1 MQVRV
6 SKGKGLIVD
15 GPAKIEV
22 ISGSGDLFGKPLRK
36 DDVIIVRKAKSVGIQ
51 AETDLCLEI
60 TGGFGFKVEEVDYPL
75 ISNEWKEVVEILK
88 KSEKPAI
95 VFVVGD
101 VDTGKTTLV
110 TYLGN
115 ILCRKGF
122 KVAIL
127 DEDVGQS
134 DVGPPCTIGLGILTE
149 PVAFLSDLEF
159 IDGFFVG
166 STSPSGIIQ
175 RSVAGTKLMVEKA
188 IELGSDVILIDTC
201 GWVFGREARELKTV
215 LFYLLKPTHVVLVE
229 KHEGELDHLIVPLK
243 NLKLN
248 VMKVKSSVR
257 IRERNREERRFLR
270 EIMFRKYLENLREV
284 KVPLDRVGVAYGIL
298 GSGKPV
304 EQQLMDRV
312 STMLGIK
319 VLHCEKSE
327 DYLLIVTE
335 DSEPINPLSLE
346 AVKRVLQIKDIRVVS
361 KSMIKGV
368 LVGLMDNDMNFL
380 GVGVIKDYD
389 PKTNELVIRTNIDGD
404 KIAIIQY
411 GSIKIGDETREE
423 GKIRPWTF

>member
-1 MQVRV
+1 MQVKV

-15 GPAKIEV
+15 GPARIE
-22 ISGSGDLFGKPLRK
+22 ILSGNGDLFGKPLQEN
-36 DDVIIVRKAKSVGIQ
+36 DVIIVRKAKSVGIQ

-60 TGGFGFKVEEVDYPL
+60 TGGFGFKVEEVDYLL

-88 KSEKPAI
+88 KSEKPVI

-115 ILCRKGF
+115 ILCIEGF

-134 DVGPPCTIGLGILTE
+134 DVGPPCTVGLGILTE

-201 GWVFGREARELKTV
+201 GWVFGREARELKTA
-215 LFYLLKPTHVVLVE
+215 LFYLLKPTHIVLVE

-248 VMKVKSSVR
+248 VMRVKSSVR

-270 EIMFRKYLENLREV
+270 EIMFRKYLENLSEV

-304 EQQLMDRV
+304 EQKLMDRV
-312 STMLGIK
+312 STMLRIK

-335 DSEPINPLSLE
+335 DGETVNPLSIE

-389 PKTNELVIRTNIDGD
+389 PKTNELIIRTNIDGD

>member
-1 MQVRV
+1 MQIRV

-75 ISNEWKEVVEILK
+75 ISNDWKKVVEILK

-95 VFVVGD
+95 VFIVGD

-115 ILCRKGF
+115 ILCREGF
-122 KVAIL
+122 KVAVL

-134 DVGPPCTIGLGILTE
+134 DVGPPCTVGLGILTE

-229 KHEGELDHLIVPLK
+229 KHEG
-243 NLKLN
+243 
-248 VMKVKSSVR
+248 
-257 IRERNREERRFLR
+257 
-270 EIMFRKYLENLREV
+270 MFRKYLENLREV

-298 GSGKPV
+298 GSGRLV
-304 EQQLMDRV
+304 EQKLMDRV
-312 STMLGIK
+312 STMLGVK
-319 VLHCEKSE
+319 VLYCEKSE

-335 DSEPINPLSLE
+335 DSETINPLSLE

-389 PKTNELVIRTNIDGD
+389 PKTNELVIRTNVDGD

-411 GSIKIGDETREE
+411 GSIKIDDETREE

>member
-1 MQVRV
+1 MQVKV

-15 GPAKIEV
+15 GPARIEV
-22 ISGSGDLFGKPLRK
+22 LSGSGDLFGKPLQK
-36 DDVIIVRKAKSVGIQ
+36 DDVIIIRKAKSVGIQ
-51 AETDLCLEI
+51 AETELCLEI
-60 TGGFGFKVEEVDYPL
+60 TGGVGFKVEEVDYPL
-75 ISNEWKEVVEILK
+75 ISDEWKEIVEILK
-88 KSEKPAI
+88 KSEKPVV

-115 ILCRKGF
+115 ILCREGF

-134 DVGPPCTIGLGILTE
+134 DVGPPCTVGLGILTK

-159 IDGFFVG
+159 VDGFFVG

-175 RSVAGTKLMVEKA
+175 RSIVGTKLMVEKA
-188 IELGSDVILIDTC
+188 IKLGSDVILIDTC

-215 LFYLLKPTHVVLVE
+215 LFYLLKPTHIILME
-229 KHEGELDHLIVPLK
+229 KHEGELDHLIVPLR
-243 NLKLN
+243 NLRLS
-248 VMKVKSSVR
+248 VMKVRSSAR

-270 EIMFRKYLENLREV
+270 EIMFRKYLENLRDV
-284 KVPLDRVGVAYGIL
+284 RVPLERVGVAYGIL

-304 EQQLMDRV
+304 EQQLIDKV
-312 STMLGIK
+312 SVMLGVK
-319 VLHCEKSE
+319 VLHCEKCE

-335 DSEPINPLSLE
+335 DHRSIDPLSLE
-346 AVKRVLQIKDIRVVS
+346 AVKRVLQVKDIKVVSMNLIKD
-361 KSMIKGV
+361 V
-368 LVGLMDNDMNFL
+368 LVGLMDNEMNFL
-380 GVGVIKDYD
+380 GVGIIKDYD
-389 PKTNELVIRTNIDGD
+389 TKSNELIIRTNVDEGR
-404 KIAIIQY
+404 IAVIQY